1 MTLTDVLKNCLHIIP
16 ELILVATLCV
26 VALTDMFLPKE
37 KSPNVAWIA
46 MGGLVLA
53 LIAVLM
59 NYGDH
64 TVFGMGDNE
73 GPIYPFSRMIV
84 LDELGDFFKVFFLLG
99 TMAVVL
105 FSVTSVEIR
114 DYRHGEYYTL
124 MLAAVAGGSF
134 LVSSNNLLMM
144 VLSLETLSL
153 CSYVLVGYVKH
164 NRYSAEASLKY
175 ILYGS
180 VASGV
185 MLFGISYI
193 YGMTGTL
200 DVSKLLVNLAY
211 RQDDSTAVLLA
222 MVLVISGVGFKMAAV
237 PFHFWAPDVYQGA
250 PTPVTAFL
258 AVVSKAAGFAV
269 IYRVLLPLFA
279 VHVDGGAVPAQIMAI
294 RGPLLGLI
302 EGGRLS
308 ELFWLLSVGTMTL
321 GNLVALRQTNVKRL
335 LAYSSIAHAGYLLM
349 GLTVFNSTAMEA
361 MLFYFV
367 AYYLMNLG
375 AFLVVIVMINKT
387 GSEELSSFRGL
398 IWRNPL
404 VAVAMIAFLVSLTG
418 IPPTAGFIGKLKIF
432 EAVVGAGSD
441 ALAPGFVMT
450 RNSLMYFSLAVIG
463 GVNTV
468 ISLYYYMNIVKIMV
482 FEKPEVEARLPI
494 GIFDQV
500 YMMVFFIPVTFLIVQ
515 FGPVLEIVRIFQR

>member
-16 ELILVATLCV
+16 ELTLVATLCI
-26 VALTDMFLPKE
+26 VALTDMFLPRE
-37 KSPNVAWIA
+37 KSPKTAWIA
-46 MGGLVLA
+46 MTGLVISL
-53 LIAVLM
+53 LAVLSG
-59 NYGDH
+59 YGDH
-64 TVFGMGDNE
+64 AVFSMGDNE
-73 GPIYPFSRMIV
+73 GPLYTFSRMIV
-84 LDELGDFFKVFFLLG
+84 LDELADFFKAFFLLG
-99 TMAVVL
+99 TIAVVL
-105 FSVTSVEIR
+105 FSMTSIEIR

-124 MLAAVAGGSF
+124 MLAAVAGGML

-144 VLSLETLSL
+144 VLALETLSL

-193 YGMTGTL
+193 YGMAGTL
-200 DVSKLLVNLAY
+200 DISKLLLGLAY
-211 RQDDSTAVLLA
+211 REDNAMAILLA
-222 MVLVISGVGFKMAAV
+222 MVLVIGGIGFKMAAV

-250 PTPVTAFL
+250 PTPITAFL
-258 AVVSKAAGFAV
+258 AVVSKAAGFAAV
-269 IYRVLLPLFA
+269 YRIFLPLFA
-279 VHVDGGAVPAQIMAI
+279 VEVSGGPVPEQILAI

-302 EGGRLS
+302 EGGRLP
-308 ELFWLLSVGTMTL
+308 ELFWLLSIATMTL

-335 LAYSSIAHAGYLLM
+335 FAYSSIAHAGYLLM

-375 AFLVVIVMINKT
+375 AFLIVIVMINKT
-387 GSEELSSFRGL
+387 GSEELSSYKGL

-418 IPPTAGFIGKLKIF
+418 IPPTVGFVGKLKIF
-432 EAVVGAGSD
+432 EAVVSAGAD
-441 ALAPGFVMT
+441 ALGPGFTMT
-450 RNSLMYFSLAVIG
+450 RMSLLYFSLAVAG

-500 YMMVFFIPVTFLIVQ
+500 YMMVFFVPVTFLIVQ
-515 FGPVLEIVRIFQR
+515 FGPVLSLVRIFQP